1 MPYLSLYRKYRP
13 RSFAEVVGQRHV
25 TQTLANAVA
34 SGKIAHAYLFTGPRG
49 TGKTSTA
56 RVLAMALNCEQGTSA
71 EPCGECE
78 ACRRIIAGS
87 ALDVIEIDAASN
99 RSVDDM
105 RELVDRVALV
115 PAEGRVK
122 VYIVDE
128 VHMLTPES
136 FNTFLKTLEEPP
148 PHVIFVLATTEA
160 HRVLPTIMSRCQ
172 RFDFRRIGLQD
183 IEELVRGVAERE
195 SVTIDGRAITMLAHA
210 ADGAVRDALTLLEQA
225 ISYAEGAVTAEVVSE
240 ILGGIDFDL
249 MAEFTETFTRREVAA
264 ALALIGR
271 VVAEGK
277 DLRQLLVGLIGHYRN
292 LLVLSV
298 DKRGMEALA
307 LPEEVAQRTR
317 EQAAALSTGAIVR
330 TLDLLAE
337 ADREMR
343 FTSQPGLLVELTALR
358 ICHEPAAR
366 TAPAA
371 AGPAAKPSAAP
382 APAQP
387 AAPPAEPQ
395 VQEAAP
401 APDTPAEPS
410 PAPARDE
417 EESLAEIRRRWD
429 ELIGE
434 MNRSSGPARK
444 TAGLLREAVPVALA
458 DGVLTLAFR
467 HEFHHDQ
474 VANSEPR
481 RKAIIAAVA
490 KVFGLTVGIRCQVAK
505 EAGGTSPPLA
515 QPKLVQDVLSA
526 FPGST
531 VEE

>member
-13 RSFAEVVGQRHV
+13 RSFAEVIGQRHV

-34 SGKIAHAYLFTGPRG
+34 AGKIAHAYLFTGPRG

-56 RVLAMALNCEQGTSA
+56 RVLAMALNCERGTSPD
-71 EPCGECE
+71 PCGECE

-99 RSVDDM
+99 RSVEDM

-148 PHVIFVLATTEA
+148 PHVVFVLATTEA

-183 IEELVRGVAERE
+183 IEALIREVAERE
-195 SVTIDGRAITMLAHA
+195 SVTIDGRAVTMLAHA
-210 ADGAVRDALTLLEQA
+210 ADGAVRDALTLFEQA
-225 ISYAEGAVTAEVVSE
+225 ISYAEGAITAEVVSE
-240 ILGGIDFDL
+240 ILGGIDFGL
-249 MAEFTETFTRREVAA
+249 MAEFTDVFTRRDAAA
-264 ALALIGR
+264 ALVLIAR

-307 LPEEVAQRTR
+307 LPEEVAERTR

-330 TLDLLAE
+330 ALDLLAE
-337 ADREMR
+337 GDREMR

-358 ICHEPAAR
+358 ICYEPAAAAATR
-366 TAPAA
+366 PAA
-371 AGPAAKPSAAP
+371 AP
-382 APAQP
+382 
-387 AAPPAEPQ
+387 PPAEAKAPPSSPEPA
-395 VQEAAP
+395 VHEEA
-401 APDTPAEPS
+401 S
-410 PAPARDE
+410 PAPA
-417 EESLAEIRRRWD
+417 ESEGLADLRQRWED
-429 ELIGE
+429 LIAAL
-434 MNRSSGPARK
+434 NQSGRTRNI
-444 TAGLLREAVPVALA
+444 TAFLREAVPVALD

-467 HEFHHDQ
+467 HQFHHDQ

-481 RKAIIAAVA
+481 KKAIIAAIA
-490 KVFGLTVGIRCQVAK
+490 KVFGLTVGLRCQMAK
-505 EAGGTSPPLA
+505 DAGAAVSPA
-515 QPKLVQDVLSA
+515 QPKLIQDVLST

>member
-34 SGKIAHAYLFTGPRG
+34 AGRIAHAYLFTGPRG

-78 ACRRIIAGS
+78 SCRRIIAGS

-183 IEELVRGVAERE
+183 IEALIRNVAGRE
-195 SVTIDGRAITMLAHA
+195 SVTIDDRAITMLAHA
-210 ADGAVRDALTLLEQA
+210 ADGAVRDALTLFEQA

-249 MAEFTETFTRREVAA
+249 MAEFAGIFTRHDAA
-264 ALALIGR
+264 GALALISR

-298 DKRGMEALA
+298 DKRGVEALA
-307 LPEEVAQRTR
+307 LPEEVSQRTR
-317 EQAAALSTGAIVR
+317 EQAAALSTSAIVR

-337 ADREMR
+337 GDREMR

-358 ICHEPAAR
+358 ICHEAA
-366 TAPAA
+366 APAA
-371 AGPAAKPSAAP
+371 ARPATLS
-382 APAQP
+382 
-387 AAPPAEPQ
+387 PPAEAK
-395 VQEAAP
+395 AAP
-401 APDTPAEPS
+401 SPLPPPEPAVHEVANP
-410 PAPARDE
+410 PPTEGGA
-417 EESLAEIRRRWD
+417 ESEGLADVRQRWED
-429 ELIGE
+429 LIAAL
-434 MNRSSGPARK
+434 NQSGRTRNI
-444 TAGLLREAVPVALA
+444 TAFLREAVPVALD

-467 HEFHHDQ
+467 QQFHHDQ
-474 VANSEPR
+474 VASSEPR
-481 RKAIIAAVA
+481 KKAIIAAIA
-490 KVFGLTVGIRCQVAK
+490 KVFGLTVGLKCQMAK
-505 EAGGTSPPLA
+505 GADSAGSP
-515 QPKLVQDVLSA
+515 QPKLIQDVLST

>member
-13 RSFAEVVGQRHV
+13 RSFAEVIGQRHV

-34 SGKIAHAYLFTGPRG
+34 AGKIAHAYLFTGPRG

-56 RVLAMALNCEQGTSA
+56 RVLAMALNCERGTSPD
-71 EPCGECE
+71 PCGECE

-99 RSVDDM
+99 RSVEDM

-148 PHVIFVLATTEA
+148 PHVVFVLATTEA

-183 IEELVRGVAERE
+183 IEALIREVAERE
-195 SVTIDGRAITMLAHA
+195 SVTIDGRAVTMLAHA
-210 ADGAVRDALTLLEQA
+210 ADGAVRDALTLFEQA

-240 ILGGIDFDL
+240 ILGGIDFGL
-249 MAEFTETFTRREVAA
+249 MAEFTDVFTRRDAAA
-264 ALALIGR
+264 ALALIAR

-307 LPEEVAQRTR
+307 LPEEVAERTR

-330 TLDLLAE
+330 ALDLLAE
-337 ADREMR
+337 GDREMR

-358 ICHEPAAR
+358 ICYEPAP
-366 TAPAA
+366 PAA
-371 AGPAAKPSAAP
+371 ARAAAP
-382 APAQP
+382 ATVRAGASPPPAQ
-387 AAPPAEPQ
+387 AAVAPAEPQ
-395 VQEAAP
+395 VQEPVPDEP
-401 APDTPAEPS
+401 AS
-410 PAPARDE
+410 PAPA
-417 EESLAEIRRRWD
+417 ESEGLADLRQRWED
-429 ELIGE
+429 LIAAL
-434 MNRSSGPARK
+434 NQSGRTRNI
-444 TAGLLREAVPVALA
+444 TAFLREAVPVALD
-458 DGVLTLAFR
+458 DGMLTLAFR
-467 HEFHHDQ
+467 HQFHHDQ

-481 RKAIIAAVA
+481 KKAIIAAIA
-490 KVFGLTVGIRCQVAK
+490 KVFGLTVGLKCQMAK
-505 EAGGTSPPLA
+505 GADSAGSP
-515 QPKLVQDVLSA
+515 QPKLIQDVLST

>member
-13 RSFAEVVGQRHV
+13 RSFAEIVGQRHV

-34 SGKIAHAYLFTGPRG
+34 AGKIAHAYLFTGPRG

-56 RVLAMALNCEQGTSA
+56 RVLAMALNCERGTSPD
-71 EPCGECE
+71 PCGECE

-99 RSVDDM
+99 RSVEDM

-148 PHVIFVLATTEA
+148 PHVVFVLATTEA

-183 IEELVRGVAERE
+183 IEALIREVAERE
-195 SVTIDGRAITMLAHA
+195 SVTIDGRAVTMLAHA
-210 ADGAVRDALTLLEQA
+210 ADGAVRDALTLFEQA

-240 ILGGIDFDL
+240 ILGGIDFGL
-249 MAEFTETFTRREVAA
+249 MAEFTDVFTRRDAAA
-264 ALALIGR
+264 ALALIAR

-307 LPEEVAQRTR
+307 LPEEVAERTR

-337 ADREMR
+337 GDREMR

-358 ICHEPAAR
+358 ICHEPAAPAR
-366 TAPAA
+366 PAA
-371 AGPAAKPSAAP
+371 APSPAEAK
-382 APAQP
+382 
-387 AAPPAEPQ
+387 APPSSPEPA
-395 VQEAAP
+395 VHE
-401 APDTPAEPS
+401 EPS
-410 PAPARDE
+410 PAPA
-417 EESLAEIRRRWD
+417 ESGGLADLRQRWED
-429 ELIGE
+429 LIAAL
-434 MNRSSGPARK
+434 NQSGRTRNI
-444 TAGLLREAVPVALA
+444 TAFLREAVPVALD

-467 HEFHHDQ
+467 HQFHHDQ

-481 RKAIIAAVA
+481 KKAIIAAIA
-490 KVFGLTVGIRCQVAK
+490 KVFGLTVGLTCQMAK
-505 EAGGTSPPLA
+505 DAGAAGSPA
-515 QPKLVQDVLSA
+515 QPKLIQDVLST